1 MAKEKA
7 VRRQQ
12 RCVRRKAGLKRFI
25 KSFPPFMLVLALAL
39 PLWAEGE
46 AGEKL
51 AGGIE
56 DTATGWV
63 EVPREMA
70 ETTQES
76 NVIAGVTLGTI
87 KGAGEAVVKTTK
99 GVVDTAT
106 FYIPDKQEAE

>member
-25 KSFPPFMLVLALAL
+25 KSFPLLMLVLALAL

-63 EVPREMA
+63 EVPREIA
-70 ETTQES
+70 QTTEDT
-76 NVIAGVTLGTI
+76 NVIEGVTIGTI
-87 KGAGEAVVKTTK
+87 EGAGEAVVKTAK